1 MEQSLRVTLE
11 RIQPLEIAASDCD
24 CDHCH
29 HGNDDQEAPF
39 CDDEVSDS
47 TRIRDSAASR
57 LPQAR
62 RLLYLS
68 RFCYHISELTWN
80 FGSALW
86 LAALGGN
93 TSLFWVSAY
102 YLAGRILIIA
112 VVPILSSKIDNNSKR
127 NDNNHRSRLVTGWI
141 IGQHIFVMLTILL
154 VVGTLQLQ
162 ESIQDADSQQQQ
174 QQQQQSLL
182 NMSRVGLVLI
192 CLCGGIA
199 EVLHNVLE
207 VAINRD
213 WIVVMAEQ
221 DSSTEEWLQETNVM
235 LRQILLGCEIVVPFL
250 TGSLLSLHGDASL
263 WVVFWLKGISM
274 GVVAASM
281 HKLCQW
287 VPALQ
292 RQQHQKQQQ
301 SVRLS
306 PFEDEPKETENEV
319 SQEQYE
325 REEES
330 SYLDRDPS
338 TTEKCFQYCC
348 CYCSDFRMFLSQ
360 KGVVGAGLGLGFLY
374 ANILS
379 FGGIM
384 VAYLAETGSQ
394 SLPLLGIWK
403 GLSNVSAI
411 VGTVAFS
418 KSRQSVES
426 KGLWGLIVEA
436 TCLSV
441 SVIGIWMNQASVGLE
456 RSNNSNS
463 DSDNGN
469 GNDNDSDSDNSNFGM
484 PIGSILLISGT
495 IASRMGL
502 WAYDLSVTQLYQ
514 TRVAEPLRGTV
525 GGTQTLLN
533 NAFEVVPFCLTM
545 IVSGVQDFWIVMVVG
560 YCFVLMALVSYVV
573 GTYSSGHQNR
583 NRYGQ
588 VEEEDDKSNG
598 SISSCNGI

>member
-1 MEQSLRVTLE
+1 MEQSLAVTVE
-11 RIQPLEIAASDCD
+11 RIQPLEISASECAS
-24 CDHCH
+24 DHCH
-29 HGNDDQEAPF
+29 HANDAESFGSPSTTLGQEAPF
-39 CDDEVSDS
+39 CDDEVSAS
-47 TRIRDSAASR
+47 PQIRDSDASR
-57 LPQAR
+57 LTQAR

-112 VVPILSSKIDNNSKR
+112 VVPILSSKIDNNHDKR
-127 NDNNHRSRLVTGWI
+127 SDNNHRSRLVTGWI
-141 IGQHIFVMLTILL
+141 IGQHIFVMLTIIL
-154 VVGTLQLQ
+154 VFGTLQLQ
-162 ESIQDADSQQQQ
+162 ESIQNADSQQQQ
-174 QQQQQSLL
+174 QQLQSSL
-182 NMSRVGLVLI
+182 NMSRAGLLLI
-192 CLCGGIA
+192 CLCGGIG

-221 DSSTEEWLQETNVM
+221 SSSTEEWLQETNVV
-235 LRQILLGCEIVVPFL
+235 LRQILLGCEIFVPFL

-274 GVVAASM
+274 VVVTSSM
-281 HKLCQW
+281 RKLCQW

-292 RQQHQKQQQ
+292 QQRQRQQQQ
-301 SVRLS
+301 SACLS
-306 PFEDEPKETENEV
+306 PFEDEPKETENVSNEV
-319 SQEQYE
+319 SQEHCE
-325 REEES
+325 SEEES
-330 SYLDRDPS
+330 SYLERDPS
-338 TTEKCFQYCC
+338 TSSKCFQDCC
-348 CYCSDFRMFLSQ
+348 CYCSDFRMYLAQ

-384 VAYLAETGSQ
+384 VAYLAQTGSQ
-394 SLPLLGIWK
+394 SLALLGIWK

-418 KSRQSVES
+418 KSKQSLES
-426 KGLWGLIVEA
+426 KGLWGLIVET

-441 SVIGIWMNQASVGLE
+441 SVIGIWMNQKPGLE
-456 RSNNSNS
+456 NSNS
-463 DSDNGN
+463 D
-469 GNDNDSDSDNSNFGM
+469 NSNLYSRM

-514 TRVAEPLRGTV
+514 TKVAEPLRGTV
-525 GGTQTLLN
+525 GGTQTLIN
-533 NAFEVVPFCLTM
+533 NAFEFVPFCLTM

-573 GTYSSGHQNR
+573 GTYSSGYQHHNL
-583 NRYGQ
+583 YGR
-588 VEEEDDKSNG
+588 VEEEDSN
-598 SISSCNGI
+598 I